1 MPEGPE
7 VESAKSLVEKNLS
20 GLRIKQAIVADD
32 EKVFVNCKDTLQS
45 ALEGRRLLEVKRK
58 GKYLWFLLDGEGPI
72 PLIHFGMTGSIIVQ
86 GVGSAKYTR
95 INIDTENWPPRFCKL
110 ELVFEG
116 GKRMAFVDG
125 RRFGKV
131 KLQSNPLTEEPVS
144 KLGFDFISE
153 MPSLEA
159 FTEALARF
167 QRAGSSMRIKALL
180 LDQAFAAGVGNWVA
194 DEVLYQARIHPE
206 QPVADMEAAQIKAMH
221 TKMLEIGQISVAANA
236 DYTEFPPDWLF
247 HYRWT
252 GKQASSIDGKKIDFI
267 TVGSRTS
274 AYVPALQKLVKGSGL
289 SSQKPV
295 SKKAAPK
302 APKAAKAKN
311 GQDAE
316 EEGGKATK
324 QQGSKRKASAA
335 AAKAEGAS
343 PGAEQQDEEA
353 AGELEEQQQQ
363 KPTGPQKGRGNKR
376 KAPSSVPEAPVA
388 AECEGATAEGDG
400 AEDKA
405 GAGRVRGVKQG
416 NKRARVSAAA
426 ASPAAPATAPK
437 KAAGKGGRN
446 KDAAAAADGA
456 DNEDATGGAKP
467 EAAGAKRGR
476 QQGKT
481 KAAAAAASA
490 GASEKGARPKRG
502 SAAK

>member
-7 VESAKSLVEKNLS
+7 VESARVLVHNNLA
-20 GLRIKQAIVADD
+20 GLRITQAIVADD

-45 ALEGRRLLEVKRK
+45 ALEGRKLLEVKRK

-131 KLQSNPLTEEPVS
+131 KLQNNPLTE
-144 KLGFDFISE
+144 
-153 MPSLEA
+153 
-159 FTEALARF
+159 
-167 QRAGSSMRIKALL
+167 
-180 LDQAFAAGVGNWVA
+180 
-194 DEVLYQARIHPE
+194 ARIHPE

-221 TKMLEIGQISVAANA
+221 TKMLDIGQISVAANA

-247 HYRWT
+247 HFRWT

-289 SSQKPV
+289 SSQKPA

-302 APKAAKAKN
+302 ARKAAKGES

-316 EEGGKATK
+316 EEGGKTAK
-324 QQGSKRKASAA
+324 QQGSKRKASSAA
-335 AAKAEGAS
+335 TKAAEAS
-343 PGAEQQDEEA
+343 RDAEQQDVETA
-353 AGELEEQQQQ
+353 AGEPEEQQ
-363 KPTGPQKGRGNKR
+363 KPSGPQRGRGNKR
-376 KAPSSVPEAPVA
+376 KASTAAAKAEDTSRDAEQQDVETAAGEPEEQQKPSGPQRGRGNKRKGPSSASEAPVDA
-388 AECEGATAEGDG
+388 AAAGAAATDGDAATAEGNG
-400 AEDKA
+400 ADDKA
-405 GAGRVRGVKQG
+405 SAGRGRGGKQG

-426 ASPAAPATAPK
+426 ASPAVPSSAPK
-437 KAAGKGGRN
+437 AAAGKGFRGRGG
-446 KDAAAAADGA
+446 AAAANGTEKGNA
-456 DNEDATGGAKP
+456 GGDAKP
-467 EAAGAKRGR
+467 EAAGAKTGR

-481 KAAAAAASA
+481 KAAPAAAAAAAASA
-490 GASEKGARPKRG
+490 GASQKGARPKRG
-502 SAAK
+502 AAAKQK